1 MITNPK
7 AALAIQHAAQEN
19 NNALKLDGFDNAI
32 IATAD
37 VWHPNGTRPTLLVYS
52 TQKILDIIMEDDISY
67 EDAIDH
73 FYYNVHG
80 SYMGPNTPII
90 INDLPNY
97 Q

>member
-7 AALAIQHAAQEN
+7 AVLAIQHAAQEN
-19 NNALKLDGFDNAI
+19 DHALKLDGFDNAVI
-32 IATAD
+32 STAD
-37 VWHPNGTRPTLLVYS
+37 VWHPDGTRPTLLVYS
-52 TQKILDIIMEDDISY
+52 TQRIIDTLMQDGLTY

-73 FYYNVHG
+73 FYFNIHG
-80 SYMGPNTPII
+80 AYMGRNTPII